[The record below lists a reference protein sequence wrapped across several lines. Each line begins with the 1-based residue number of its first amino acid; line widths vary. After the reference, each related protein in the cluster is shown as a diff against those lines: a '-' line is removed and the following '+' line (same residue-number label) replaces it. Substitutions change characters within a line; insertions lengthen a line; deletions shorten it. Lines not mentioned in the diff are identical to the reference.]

1 MANKLK
7 VQTGLDLAC
16 DGEFD
21 ITSVSISI
29 SDLKEMYEQL
39 EGFEFE
45 ARKHKFNQPITTRMI
60 AEELY
65 RFLRLF
71 EPDLK
76 YPTSVRELVN
86 LKSKLECLAVS
97 LKLILLA
104 LYDRDNVRLI
114 VRDDMEGINEG
125 IYFPTDEGQNL

>member
-1 MANKLK
+1 MANELK
-7 VQTGLDLAC
+7 VQTRLDLAC

-21 ITSVSISI
+21 ITSISVSV

-39 EGFEFE
+39 EGFEFK
-45 ARKHKFNQPITTRMI
+45 ARVHKFNQPITTRGI

-76 YPTSVRELVN
+76 YPTSVRELIS

-104 LYDRDNVRLI
+104 LYDGDNIRLI
-114 VRDDMEGINEG
+114 VRDDTEGTNEG
-125 IYFPTDEGQNL
+125 IYFPTDEG